1 MPSLVEHLA
10 QRPREANQFLRSLIR
25 ALLTDRVHTPA
36 SFKLLGDIVNN
47 VELGDLAQAVAQ
59 QLLTNGPDAEGE
71 ELQTLS
77 NIFRWTALPCISG
90 FWDRA

>member
-10 QRPREANQFLRSLIR
+10 QRPKEANRFLRSLIR
-25 ALLTDRVHTPA
+25 ALLTDRVHTSA

-71 ELQTLS
+71 ELQTLL